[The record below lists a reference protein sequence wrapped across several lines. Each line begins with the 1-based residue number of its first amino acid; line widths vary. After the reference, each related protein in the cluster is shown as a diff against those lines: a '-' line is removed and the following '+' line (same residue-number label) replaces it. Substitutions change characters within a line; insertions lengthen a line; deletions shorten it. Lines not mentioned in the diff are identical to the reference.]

1 MKKKEEESQQKEANN
16 AFVNTP
22 TTPTEK
28 TNHTQYH
35 QQENNSSNNHSQK
48 GGHEEEEDDDDN
60 EWVKADC
67 IISDHEDSLER
78 SQPSLTVSPTSPE
91 MLTPIPLSEHSS
103 PSPSMANTFINDT
116 NNDDSNGN
124 GNGNGNGNED
134 KEKTSVNHSVESS
147 PIPEIE
153 KKNDKDEM
161 NIQTTSIPMEEGA
174 EGERMIEGNDQIGM
188 ALSPRQ

>member
-1 MKKKEEESQQKEANN
+1 MRNEDKEVGTLKAYIRRKAKER
-16 AFVNTP
+16 T
-22 TTPTEK
+22 
-28 TNHTQYH
+28 
-35 QQENNSSNNHSQK
+35 
-48 GGHEEEEDDDDN
+48 
-60 EWVKADC
+60 
-67 IISDHEDSLER
+67 
-78 SQPSLTVSPTSPE
+78 QPSLTVSPTSPE

-103 PSPSMANTFINDT
+103 PSPSVVNASINDNT
-116 NNDDSNGN
+116 NDDSNDKDKDKDN
-124 GNGNGNGNED
+124 VNED